1 MDLEDFAQKQ
11 TILIINFVIL
21 ILRMTQKQVDLH
33 WFLEEERHHFVEEE
47 KEKLDYQECLHTGGM
62 DYPFSMVH
70 IPKNPLQKTME
81 SLEKELNQNIY
92 SSDNVIKKIPKKE
105 IKQVRSTN
113 NYSVTKVKARNFL
126 TNVSYN
132 RVKETDFQNRSF
144 VIDCYSFIILYLNP
158 FYLERKFENSIDRDY
173 VNAMWN
179 LMMPATLYNFIYQ
192 EENFKTLNK
201 LKLKF
206 QDTNEIIKTFL
217 DDNSQ
222 LEILKD
228 YLIKYAKS
236 YQFLYGNLF
245 PKYFAR
251 IDDYGIE
258 SKTSFDNFYK
268 SYLSQKNIFEWQ
280 QNSFFNVQN
289 KNENNSTPLNLKNLM
304 KLKKKKTKQQ

>member
-1 MDLEDFAQKQ
+1 M
-11 TILIINFVIL
+11 
-21 ILRMTQKQVDLH
+21 
-33 WFLEEERHHFVEEE
+33 
-47 KEKLDYQECLHTGGM
+47 
-62 DYPFSMVH
+62 
-70 IPKNPLQKTME
+70 
-81 SLEKELNQNIY
+81 
-92 SSDNVIKKIPKKE
+92 
-105 IKQVRSTN
+105 
-113 NYSVTKVKARNFL
+113 
-126 TNVSYN
+126 
-132 RVKETDFQNRSF
+132 
-144 VIDCYSFIILYLNP
+144 
-158 FYLERKFENSIDRDY
+158 ERKFENSIDRDY

-179 LMMPATLYNFIYQ
+179 LMMPPALYNFIYQ

-206 QDTNEIIKTFL
+206 QDTNEIIKTYL

-228 YLIKYAKS
+228 YLIKYVKS

-258 SKTSFDNFYK
+258 SKTNFDNFYK

-289 KNENNSTPLNLKNLM
+289 KNENNSTLLDLNEIDVQDVDFEKLNEIKEKKDKTMEIDSAVKEKVKRKNDE
-304 KLKKKKTKQQ
+304 KKKKKKTKRKKTKTRRAVN

>member
-1 MDLEDFAQKQ
+1 M
-11 TILIINFVIL
+11 IL
-21 ILRMTQKQVDLH
+21 T
-33 WFLEEERHHFVEEE
+33 
-47 KEKLDYQECLHTGGM
+47 
-62 DYPFSMVH
+62 
-70 IPKNPLQKTME
+70 
-81 SLEKELNQNIY
+81 
-92 SSDNVIKKIPKKE
+92 
-105 IKQVRSTN
+105 
-113 NYSVTKVKARNFL
+113 
-126 TNVSYN
+126 
-132 RVKETDFQNRSF
+132 
-144 VIDCYSFIILYLNP
+144 
-158 FYLERKFENSIDRDY
+158 
-173 VNAMWN
+173 
-179 LMMPATLYNFIYQ
+179 TLYSFIYQ

-245 PKYFAR
+245 PKYFVR

-258 SKTSFDNFYK
+258 SKTNFDNFYK

-289 KNENNSTPLNLKNLM
+289 KNENNSTLLNLNEIDIQNVDFE
-304 KLKKKKTKQQ
+304 KLNEIKEKQHKTMENDCTVR

>member
-1 MDLEDFAQKQ
+1 
-11 TILIINFVIL
+11 
-21 ILRMTQKQVDLH
+21 
-33 WFLEEERHHFVEEE
+33 
-47 KEKLDYQECLHTGGM
+47 
-62 DYPFSMVH
+62 
-70 IPKNPLQKTME
+70 ME

-92 SSDNVIKKIPKKE
+92 SSDNVIEKIPEKE
-105 IKQVRSTN
+105 IKRVGSAN

-158 FYLERKFENSIDRDY
+158 FYLERKFENSIDKDY

-179 LMMPATLYNFIYQ
+179 LMMPPALYNLIYQ

-206 QDTNEIIKTFL
+206 QDTNKIIKTFL
-217 DDNSQ
+217 NDNSQ

-245 PKYFAR
+245 PKYFVR
-251 IDDYGIE
+251 IDDYGTE
-258 SKTSFDNFYK
+258 SKTNFDHFYK
-268 SYLSQKNIFEWQ
+268 SYLFQKNIFEWQ
-280 QNSFFNVQN
+280 KNSFFNVQN
-289 KNENNSTPLNLKNLM
+289 KNENNSTPLNLNEIDVQDVDFEKLNEIKEKEDKTTEIDGTVKEKIKRGKNNEKKKQKRKEEKQ
-304 KLKKKKTKQQ
+304 KLKEQLIENGKKI

>member
-1 MDLEDFAQKQ
+1 
-11 TILIINFVIL
+11 
-21 ILRMTQKQVDLH
+21 
-33 WFLEEERHHFVEEE
+33 
-47 KEKLDYQECLHTGGM
+47 
-62 DYPFSMVH
+62 
-70 IPKNPLQKTME
+70 ME

-92 SSDNVIKKIPKKE
+92 SSDNVIKKISKKE
-105 IKQVRSTN
+105 IKRVHSTN
-113 NYSVTKVKARNFL
+113 NYSVTKVKAKNFF

-179 LMMPATLYNFIYQ
+179 LMMLPALYNFIYQ
-192 EENFKTLNK
+192 EKNFKTLNK

-206 QDTNEIIKTFL
+206 QDTNKIIKTFL

-222 LEILKD
+222 FEILKD

-258 SKTSFDNFYK
+258 SKTNFDNFYK

-280 QNSFFNVQN
+280 QSSFFNVQN
-289 KNENNSTPLNLKNLM
+289 KNENSSTPLNLNEIDVQDVDFE
-304 KLKKKKTKQQ
+304 KLNEIKEKQDKTMETDGTVKEKIKKKIEEKKQKLEEQLIENGKKNEQMKKIYK

>member
-1 MDLEDFAQKQ
+1 M
-11 TILIINFVIL
+11 I
-21 ILRMTQKQVDLH
+21 
-33 WFLEEERHHFVEEE
+33 
-47 KEKLDYQECLHTGGM
+47 
-62 DYPFSMVH
+62 
-70 IPKNPLQKTME
+70 E
-81 SLEKELNQNIY
+81 SIEKELNQNIY
-92 SSDNVIKKIPKKE
+92 SSDNIIKKNPKKE
-105 IKQVRSTN
+105 IKRVRSTN
-113 NYSVTKVKARNFL
+113 NYSMTKVKARNFL

-158 FYLERKFENSIDRDY
+158 FYLERKFENSVDRDY

-179 LMMPATLYNFIYQ
+179 LMMPAALYNCIYQ

-206 QDTNEIIKTFL
+206 QYTSEIIKTFL

-228 YLIKYAKS
+228 YLMKYAKS

-251 IDDYGIE
+251 VDDCGIE
-258 SKTSFDNFYK
+258 SKTNFDNFYK
-268 SYLSQKNIFEWQ
+268 SYLSQKNISEWQ
-280 QNSFFNVQN
+280 QNLFFNVQN
-289 KNENNSTPLNLKNLM
+289 KNESNSMPLNLIEIDVQDVDFE
-304 KLKKKKTKQQ
+304 KLNEIKEKQDKTMETNGTVKEKKKKKTTRKKNKN

>member
-1 MDLEDFAQKQ
+1 M
-11 TILIINFVIL
+11 
-21 ILRMTQKQVDLH
+21 
-33 WFLEEERHHFVEEE
+33 
-47 KEKLDYQECLHTGGM
+47 
-62 DYPFSMVH
+62 
-70 IPKNPLQKTME
+70 
-81 SLEKELNQNIY
+81 
-92 SSDNVIKKIPKKE
+92 SSKKFQKKE
-105 IKQVRSTN
+105 IKQVRSAN
-113 NYSVTKVKARNFL
+113 NYSVTKVKTRNFL

-132 RVKETDFQNRSF
+132 SVKETDFQNRSF
-144 VIDCYSFIILYLNP
+144 IIDCYSFIILYLNP

-173 VNAMWN
+173 VVNAMWN
-179 LMMPATLYNFIYQ
+179 LVMPPALYNFLYQ

-217 DDNSQ
+217 DDNLQ

-258 SKTSFDNFYK
+258 SKINFDNFYK
-268 SYLSQKNIFEWQ
+268 CYLSQKNIFEWQ

-289 KNENNSTPLNLKNLM
+289 KNENNSTLLNLNEIDVQDVDFEKLNEINEKEDKTMEIDGTVKEKIKRRKNDEKKKQ
-304 KLKKKKTKQQ
+304 KLKEQLIENGKKIEQMKKKMNKHCK

>member
-1 MDLEDFAQKQ
+1 
-11 TILIINFVIL
+11 
-21 ILRMTQKQVDLH
+21 
-33 WFLEEERHHFVEEE
+33 
-47 KEKLDYQECLHTGGM
+47 
-62 DYPFSMVH
+62 
-70 IPKNPLQKTME
+70 ME
-81 SLEKELNQNIY
+81 SLEKDLNQNIY

-105 IKQVRSTN
+105 ITQVRSIN

-126 TNVSYN
+126 TYVSYN

-173 VNAMWN
+173 INTMWN
-179 LMMPATLYNFIYQ
+179 LMMPAALYNFIYQ
-192 EENFKTLNK
+192 EINFKTLNK

-228 YLIKYAKS
+228 YLKKYAKS
-236 YQFLYGNLF
+236 YQFLYENLF

-258 SKTSFDNFYK
+258 SKTNFDNFYK
-268 SYLSQKNIFEWQ
+268 SYLSEKNIFEWQ

-289 KNENNSTPLNLKNLM
+289 KNENNSTPLNLNEIDVQDVDFEKLNEIKEKQDKMTETDGTVKEKRKNN
-304 KLKKKKTKQQ
+304 KKKQQEKKKN